1 MRKLLVPF
9 DGSDSAH
16 RALAY
21 AISLVRG
28 PEQGSVHL
36 VHAFQDPVVFGEL
49 AAYVPPERV
58 SEIQRKHAQEVLAEA
73 RPALQAAGVAF
84 TEDIISGT
92 VAESIVR
99 RAEELGCEAIVMG
112 TRGMTAVGNLLMG
125 SVATRV
131 VHAAKI
137 PVTLVR

>member
-21 AISLVRG
+21 AISLVRA
-28 PEQGSVHL
+28 PAEGSLHL
-36 VHAFQDPVVFGEL
+36 VHAYQDPVVYGEL

-58 SEIQRKHAQEVLAEA
+58 SEIQHKHAQEVLAQA
-73 RPALQAAGVAF
+73 RPALKAAGVHF
-84 TEDIISGT
+84 TEDVVAGP

-125 SVATRV
+125 SIATRI
-131 VHAAKI
+131 VHAAQV